1 MFLPADLSLQLYDF
15 GLVADDLPCLGEVV
29 ARWLLL
35 RRTLLHYG
43 VFDSKKRSAVALNP
57 VAHTS
62 RTVSNCS

>member
-1 MFLPADLSLQLYDF
+1 MVLPADLSLQLYDF

-43 VFDSKKRSAVALNP
+43 VFDSKKHAAVALSLGRS
-57 VAHTS
+57 HK
-62 RTVSNCS
+62 